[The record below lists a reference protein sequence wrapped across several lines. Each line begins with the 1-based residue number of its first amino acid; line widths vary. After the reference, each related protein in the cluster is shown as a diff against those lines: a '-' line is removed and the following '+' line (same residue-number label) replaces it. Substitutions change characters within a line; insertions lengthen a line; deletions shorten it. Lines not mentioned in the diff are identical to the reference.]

1 MKAPESLG
9 DLCRYVLD
17 YKEGRYAGDPVRL
30 GAVFREFAGIH
41 RTPVLKRTVNQVRS
55 LGIDIEAVDYL
66 KSGGT
71 NMKANGTWHI
81 HYSAKEKPA
90 TQKFT
95 ICHELFEIIQKSIG
109 EIDTGYSVMSE
120 PRLSQCAD
128 RFAAS
133 ALIPPRFFAS
143 RASAAG
149 CDLVALGND
158 LELSHQCL
166 LIALSQHFADIPLV
180 GVLYE
185 NRHDGTNNTN
195 DKIKDFVATVVV
207 KTPQAK
213 RARVLCGL
221 QSVPARNSRP
231 QAGSLVCA
239 AITGGQS
246 LLWRNSHTEELPV
259 ILVRPLLSAGKEPY
273 RVMLLAVPADEF
285 SMISFQ
291 VEKIQPVPVNGE
303 VSCPFENKC
312 LHSGNCI
319 WRARGGYDEFGI

>member
-9 DLCRYVLD
+9 DLCRYILE
-17 YKEGRYAGDPVRL
+17 YEEGRYVGDPVRL
-30 GAVFREFAGIH
+30 GAVFREFANIH
-41 RTPVLKRTVNQVRS
+41 RTPVLKRTVNLVRS

-71 NMKANGTWHI
+71 SMRANGAWHI
-81 HYSAKEKPA
+81 RYSAKEKPA

-95 ICHELFEIIQKSIG
+95 IYHELFEIIQKSIG
-109 EIDTGYSVMSE
+109 DMDPGFSVMTE

-149 CDLVALGND
+149 CDLVALGD
-158 LELSHQCL
+158 ELELSHQCL
-166 LIALSQHFADIPLV
+166 LIALGQHFADIPLV

-185 NRHDGTNNTN
+185 NRHDGTDSTN
-195 DKIKDFVATVVV
+195 DRVQDFVATVVV

-231 QAGSLVCA
+231 HAGSLVCA

-246 LLWRNSHTEELPV
+246 LLWRNAHTDELPV
-259 ILVRPLLSAGKEPY
+259 LLVRPLLSAGREPY

-285 SMISFQ
+285 SMISSQ
-291 VEKIQPVPVNGE
+291 VDLIHPITVNGE
-303 VSCPFENKC
+303 ISCPFENKC
-312 LHSGNCI
+312 LHSSNCI

>member
-17 YKEGRYAGDPVRL
+17 YEEGRYAGDPVRL

-41 RTPVLKRTVNQVRS
+41 RTPVLKRTVNLVHS
-55 LGIDIEAVDYL
+55 LGIDIKAVDYL

-71 NMKANGTWHI
+71 SMRANGAWHI
-81 HYSAKEKPA
+81 HYSVREKPA

-109 EIDTGYSVMSE
+109 DMDPGFSVMTE

-133 ALIPPRFFAS
+133 ALIPPRFFATK
-143 RASAAG
+143 ASAAG
-149 CDLVALGND
+149 CDLVVLGEE

-166 LIALSQHFADIPLV
+166 LIALSQHFADVPLV

-185 NRHDGTNNTN
+185 NHPDEDI
-195 DKIKDFVATVVV
+195 DKDDRVKDFVATVVV
-207 KTPQAK
+207 KTPQARRIK
-213 RARVLCGL
+213 ILCGL

-231 QAGSLVCA
+231 RAGSLVCA

-246 LLWRNSHTEELPV
+246 LLWRNTHTDELPV
-259 ILVRPLLSAGKEPY
+259 ILVRPLLSNGREPY

-285 SMISFQ
+285 SMISSQ
-291 VEKIQPVPVNGE
+291 VEKIQPIPVNGE
-303 VSCPFENKC
+303 VSCPFEDKC
-312 LHSGNCI
+312 LHSSDCI

>member
-1 MKAPESLG
+1 
-9 DLCRYVLD
+9 
-17 YKEGRYAGDPVRL
+17 
-30 GAVFREFAGIH
+30 
-41 RTPVLKRTVNQVRS
+41 
-55 LGIDIEAVDYL
+55 
-66 KSGGT
+66 
-71 NMKANGTWHI
+71 MKANGAWHI
-81 HYSAKEKPA
+81 HYSVREKPA

-95 ICHELFEIIQKSIG
+95 IFHDELFEIIQKSIG
-109 EIDTGYSVMSE
+109 ELDSGFNVMIE
-120 PRLSQCAD
+120 PRLSQYAD

-149 CDLVALGND
+149 CDLVALGNE

-166 LIALSQHFADIPLV
+166 LIALGQHFADIPLV

-185 NRHDGTNNTN
+185 NRHSGTESTN
-195 DKIKDFVATVVV
+195 DRVKDFVATVVV

-231 QAGSLVCA
+231 RAGSLVCA

-246 LLWRNSHTEELPV
+246 LLWRNTHTDELPV
-259 ILVRPLLSAGKEPY
+259 ILVRPLLSTGREPY
-273 RVMLLAVPADEF
+273 RVILLAVPADEF
-285 SMISFQ
+285 SMISSQ
-291 VEKIQPVPVNGE
+291 VDLIHPITVNGE
-303 VSCPFENKC
+303 VSCPFEDKC
-312 LHSGNCI
+312 LHSSNCI